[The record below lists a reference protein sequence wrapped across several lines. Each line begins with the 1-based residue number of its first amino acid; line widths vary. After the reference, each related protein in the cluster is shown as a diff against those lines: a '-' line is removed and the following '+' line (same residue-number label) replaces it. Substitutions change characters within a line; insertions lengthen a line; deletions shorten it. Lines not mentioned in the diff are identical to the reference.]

1 MHDWQSWTALGI
13 VGLTVLAF
21 VIRARRKG
29 KKKSGGC
36 GSGSGC
42 GPGKCG

>member
-1 MHDWQSWTALGI
+1 MNDWQSWTALGI

-21 VIRARRKG
+21 AIRAKRKG

-36 GSGSGC
+36 GSGC

>member
-1 MHDWQSWTALGI
+1 MNDWQSWTALGI

-21 VIRARRKG
+21 VIRAKRKG

-36 GSGSGC
+36 GSGC

>member
-1 MHDWQSWTALGI
+1 MNDWQSWTAPGI
-13 VGLTVLAF
+13 VALTILAF
-21 VIRARRKG
+21 VLRARRKK

-36 GSGSGC
+36 GGSGC